1 MFSALD
7 CGNKTQTTA
16 ETRNDTTTD
25 QPTTPKQSGPII
37 GEIQW
42 SDLRKEPHASWF
54 EPMLKSYEP
63 EAAAMEIIRDHIG
76 AYQIKAYMGTWCAD
90 SKREIPKLY
99 KILELSDY
107 EMDKLEIIGV
117 TRNKTLP
124 DDSQKAFDVQYV
136 PTIIFLKDGE
146 EVGRFVE
153 YPQESFEEDIA
164 KIVSGQP
171 YKHAYQE

>member
-1 MFSALD
+1 
-7 CGNKTQTTA
+7 
-16 ETRNDTTTD
+16 
-25 QPTTPKQSGPII
+25 
-37 GEIQW
+37 
-42 SDLRKEPHASWF
+42 
-54 EPMLKSYEP
+54 
-63 EAAAMEIIRDHIG
+63 MEIIRDHIG

-136 PTIIFLKDGE
+136 PTIIFLRDGE